1 MSDQAVLPLDTPSTG
16 VISLCL
22 PQCPPSSLTPGT
34 CPSVTSSSLPF
45 GSYIPSSAALVNSP
59 ASAPRILLLPTRFF
73 PASAPPFTSP
83 PHYPEIPPSPPPP
96 LGLQQVLYI
105 NFGTP
110 SLFLP
115 FTIRPPSRSHPPRM
129 TPLQLRVPPF
139 LSLSLY
145 SSQGP
150 ASSSEPLPP
159 LPVSSHPCQGPASP
173 TGPLASVPGTCI
185 CLRDPH
191 FTPSPPRQGAAP
203 LSEAAHPRRGLH
215 PLGKP
220 PALPRSPHPRA
231 GGRTSSAGCVLSTST
246 RHAGWQCSRRKW

>member
-1 MSDQAVLPLDTPSTG
+1 MSSNISKLQFTLPLSVLLPLACCPLSDS
-16 VISLCL
+16 SLHDCDVVTTTFR
-22 PQCPPSSLTPGT
+22 PPPS
-34 CPSVTSSSLPF
+34 
-45 GSYIPSSAALVNSP
+45 
-59 ASAPRILLLPTRFF
+59 
-73 PASAPPFTSP
+73 
-83 PHYPEIPPSPPPP
+83 P

-191 FTPSPPRQGAAP
+191 FTPSPP